1 MGALR
6 VQKGSIGKHHYLGH
20 RILAALSQNE
30 HGSSLP
36 IKKKWAT
43 PSALKIGRSS
53 PNLIENSLGAAE
65 VAIVYVMIRVKWLST
80 WIISY
85 GFILEYG
92 YLSLFSY

>member
-6 VQKGSIGKHHYLGH
+6 VEKGSKHHYLCH

-36 IKKKWAT
+36 VKKKWAT

-53 PNLIENSLGAAE
+53 PNLIENSLAAAE

-80 WIISY
+80 
-85 GFILEYG
+85 
-92 YLSLFSY
+92 YLDYFLRFHIRVRIPFSL